1 MTSQPSKDTLTAGE
15 LATVEKLA
23 EDLAKMPGALL
34 PVLHAIQDTFGYVPA
49 QALPVV
55 ARVLNLS
62 RAEVHG
68 VVTFYHFFRTSPRGR
83 HTLYLCRAESCQ
95 AMGARLLEQH
105 ARAKLAVDFHETT
118 TDGRYTLEPVYCL
131 GNCAC
136 SPAIMIDETVYGRVT
151 AERFDELLRTH
162 GKESRPE
169 AAPTSAAKSKGAA
182 KRVFVPSDTTARSL
196 GADAVADAMLLEA
209 ERRGERIE
217 IVRNGSRGL
226 YWLEPLVEVEVGG
239 RRLAYGPIEA
249 RDVPGLFDAGFLSG
263 GRHGAFH
270 GPTDSIPYLAAQTRL
285 TFARVGVADPLSL
298 EDYIAHGGYRGL
310 ANAAAMTGEAI
321 VAQVTDAGLR
331 GRGGAAFPTG
341 IKWKT
346 VLATAA
352 DQKYVVCNADEG
364 DSGTFADRMIMESD
378 PFVLI
383 EGMTIAG
390 LAVGATQ
397 GYVYVRCEYPQAI
410 RTLQA
415 AIEAARAGGYL
426 GNNVAGSGRAFDLDV
441 REAAGAYICGEETS
455 LLESLEGKRGMIRFR
470 PPLPAVKGLF
480 GRPTIVNNVISL
492 ATVPIIL
499 DKGADHYKSFGSG
512 RSRGTLTVQLAG
524 NIKRGGLVEIPFG
537 RTLHD
542 LLYEFGGGSATGRPI
557 RAVQAG
563 GPLGA
568 YVHPSQFATPLDY
581 EAFAALGAMIGH
593 GGLVAFDD
601 TVDMGEQA
609 RFAMEFCAVES
620 CGKCTPCR
628 VGAVRGVE
636 VIDRIR
642 SGVNEREN
650 LDLLRDLC
658 DTMVSGSLC
667 ALGGM
672 APFPVLSVLNHFP
685 EDLGASARMAPV
697 GELR

>member
-1 MTSQPSKDTLTAGE
+1 
-15 LATVEKLA
+15 
-23 EDLAKMPGALL
+23 
-34 PVLHAIQDTFGYVPA
+34 
-49 QALPVV
+49 
-55 ARVLNLS
+55 
-62 RAEVHG
+62 
-68 VVTFYHFFRTSPRGR
+68 
-83 HTLYLCRAESCQ
+83 
-95 AMGARLLEQH
+95 
-105 ARAKLAVDFHETT
+105 
-118 TDGRYTLEPVYCL
+118 
-131 GNCAC
+131 
-136 SPAIMIDETVYGRVT
+136 
-151 AERFDELLRTH
+151 
-162 GKESRPE
+162 
-169 AAPTSAAKSKGAA
+169 
-182 KRVFVPSDTTARSL
+182 VPSDTAARSL
-196 GADAVADAMLLEA
+196 GADAVADAVRREA
-209 ERRGERIE
+209 ASRGERIE
-217 IVRNGSRGL
+217 IVRNGSRGV

-239 RRLAYGPIEA
+239 RRLAYGPIGA
-249 RDVPGLFDAGFLSG
+249 RDVPGLFDAGFLNG
-263 GRHGAFH
+263 GGHSAFL

-285 TFARVGVADPLSL
+285 TFARVGIVDPLSL
-298 EDYIAHGGYRGL
+298 EDYVAHGGYRGL
-310 ANAAAMTGEAI
+310 NNAIAMTGDAI
-321 VAQVTDAGLR
+321 VAAVTDAGLR

-352 DQKYVVCNADEG
+352 DRKYVVCNADEG

-410 RTLQA
+410 RTMRA
-415 AIEAARAGGYL
+415 AIEAARATGYL
-426 GNNVAGSGRAFDLDV
+426 GDNVAGGGRAFDLDV

-480 GRPTIVNNVISL
+480 SRPTIVNNVISL

-499 DKGADHYKSFGSG
+499 DKGADHYKSLGSG

-581 EAFAALGAMIGH
+581 EAFAAIGAMIGH

-609 RFAMEFCAVES
+609 RFAMEFCAIES

-642 SGVNEREN
+642 SGVNEKEN

>member
-1 MTSQPSKDTLTAGE
+1 M
-15 LATVEKLA
+15 
-23 EDLAKMPGALL
+23 
-34 PVLHAIQDTFGYVPA
+34 
-49 QALPVV
+49 
-55 ARVLNLS
+55 R
-62 RAEVHG
+62 
-68 VVTFYHFFRTSPRGR
+68 
-83 HTLYLCRAESCQ
+83 
-95 AMGARLLEQH
+95 
-105 ARAKLAVDFHETT
+105 
-118 TDGRYTLEPVYCL
+118 
-131 GNCAC
+131 
-136 SPAIMIDETVYGRVT
+136 
-151 AERFDELLRTH
+151 
-162 GKESRPE
+162 
-169 AAPTSAAKSKGAA
+169 
-182 KRVFVPSDTTARSL
+182 
-196 GADAVADAMLLEA
+196 
-209 ERRGERIE
+209 
-217 IVRNGSRGL
+217 
-226 YWLEPLVEVEVGG
+226 
-239 RRLAYGPIEA
+239 
-249 RDVPGLFDAGFLSG
+249 
-263 GRHGAFH
+263 
-270 GPTDSIPYLAAQTRL
+270 
-285 TFARVGVADPLSL
+285 
-298 EDYIAHGGYRGL
+298 
-310 ANAAAMTGEAI
+310 
-321 VAQVTDAGLR
+321 
-331 GRGGAAFPTG
+331 
-341 IKWKT
+341 
-346 VLATAA
+346 
-352 DQKYVVCNADEG
+352 
-364 DSGTFADRMIMESD
+364 
-378 PFVLI
+378 
-383 EGMTIAG
+383 
-390 LAVGATQ
+390 
-397 GYVYVRCEYPQAI
+397 
-410 RTLQA
+410 A
-415 AIEAARAGGYL
+415 AIEAARATGYL
-426 GNNVAGSGRAFDLDV
+426 GDNVAGGGRAFDLDV

-480 GRPTIVNNVISL
+480 SRPTIVNNVISL

-499 DKGADHYKSFGSG
+499 DKGADHYKSLGSG

-581 EAFAALGAMIGH
+581 EAFAAIGAMIGH

-609 RFAMEFCAVES
+609 RFAMEFCAIES

-642 SGVNEREN
+642 SGVNEKEN